1 MSKAKLPTREECFD
15 LLKEYKVP
23 ENIIQHT
30 LLVTKIAVFLAKK
43 LKETG
48 LDIDVDLVDRASLV
62 HDLDKIQTLNTGQHG
77 IMTEEIL
84 TKRDYS
90 LVGKIAMQHKFGTI
104 HDPTLS
110 WEAKIVN
117 YADKRVAHDKLV
129 SLKERIDE
137 AWERY
142 KHKYKK
148 RDLEALRLFIKLEED
163 IFSRIKLKP
172 EDLEKYLK

>member
-1 MSKAKLPTREECFD
+1 MSKVKLPTREECFE

-48 LDIDVDLVDRASLV
+48 LDIDVELVDRASLV
-62 HDLDKIQTLNTGQHG
+62 HDLDKIQTLNTGKHG
-77 IMTEEIL
+77 LVTEEIL
-84 TKRDYS
+84 IKRGYP
-90 LVGKIAMQHKFGTI
+90 LVGKIAMQHKYGTI
-104 HDPTLS
+104 HDPALS

-129 SLKERIDE
+129 SLKERVDE

-148 RDLEALRLFIKLEED
+148 RDLKAVRLFEELEKN
-163 IFSRIKLKP
+163 IFSRIKINP
-172 EDLEKYLK
+172 EDLGKYVK